1 MDMDN
6 FEFRPLTNGLGFD
19 KTTEETKREVVS
31 PARPKTQPKA
41 EPQILNL
48 KRTDI
53 PNDAPVSR
61 SLKKML
67 DSLPPSMDFKE
78 DTQREKTFKAPTPV
92 VAKTKPVEAPIVVP
106 ETAFPKF
113 ENPQVEVKDNFDI
126 TLDNSLSQAFPKA
139 ELNKSFYHQTVT
151 PQLQYKEV
159 STSFASAVLDA
170 LIVMSLSVLFV
181 VSLVA
186 ITQVDIVNMVRAHNM
201 GTKVAIELTLL
212 FFGTS
217 LFYYMLS
224 RGLFGSTLGDWAF
237 DVQLGSE
244 KERLHIMYPF
254 QVIFR
259 TLIIILTGIITVPI
273 LSVAFGKDLAYYFSG
288 LKLYCRQY

>member
-1 MDMDN
+1 MDIEN
-6 FEFRPLTNGLGFD
+6 FDFRPLTNGLGFD
-19 KTTEETKREVVS
+19 KSIEEKKSSVTETAK
-31 PARPKTQPKA
+31 PIIK
-41 EPQILNL
+41 PQL
-48 KRTDI
+48 KPSHTFEEKKPEL
-53 PNDAPVSR
+53 PNNAPVSR

-78 DTQREKTFKAPTPV
+78 DIIRENRFEAPRLPQ
-92 VAKTKPVEAPIVVP
+92 KPEMDTPIVVP

-113 ENPQVEVKDNFDI
+113 ENPTVAARTAFDV
-126 TLDNSLSQAFPKA
+126 TLDNSIHHAFPKA
-139 ELNKSFYHQTVT
+139 ELTKSFYHQTVT
-151 PQLQYKEV
+151 PQPQYKEV
-159 STSFASAVLDA
+159 TTSFASALLDA
-170 LIVMSLSVLFV
+170 LIVFALSSLFV

-186 ITQVDIVNMVRAHNM
+186 ITQVDIINMIRNHNM
-201 GTKVAIELTLL
+201 GTKVAIEVTLL

-237 DVQLGSE
+237 DVQLGLE
-244 KERLHIMYPF
+244 KDRMHIMYPF

-259 TLIIILTGIITVPI
+259 TLIIIATGIVTIPI
-273 LSVAFGKDLAYYFSG
+273 LSTAFGKDLAYYFSG